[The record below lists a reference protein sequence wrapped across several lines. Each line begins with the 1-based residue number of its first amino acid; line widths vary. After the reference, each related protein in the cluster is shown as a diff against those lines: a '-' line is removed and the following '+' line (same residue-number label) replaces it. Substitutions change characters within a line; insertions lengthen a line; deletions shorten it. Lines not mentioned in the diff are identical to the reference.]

1 MSTQDARRAGAKV
14 QIPAK
19 PEPLIIDTARTAVLV
34 VDMQNDFAAPGG
46 MFDRAGADIAMI
58 RRVIAPI
65 REVLLA
71 ARKAEIPVIYLTMA
85 YRPDL
90 SDAGAADDPNRIK
103 HELFGVGTTV
113 IAPNGQQGRILVNG
127 TWNTAI
133 VDELAPQRGDR
144 VISKHRF
151 SGFFETDLAETL
163 TGLGA
168 RYLVVTGCTT
178 SVCVESTI
186 RDAMFRGYSC
196 VLLADCAAEP
206 LGSEFPRSNHDASLL
221 VIERLFGWVA
231 NSGDFV
237 GAIAG
242 ESS

>member
-1 MSTQDARRAGAKV
+1 VSTEDARRAGAKV
-14 QIPAK
+14 QIPAR
-19 PEPLIIDTARTAVLV
+19 PAPLIIDTARTAVLV
-34 VDMQNDFAAPGG
+34 VDMQNDFGAPGG

-58 RRVIAPI
+58 RRAIAPI
-65 REVLLA
+65 REVLFA
-71 ARKAEIPVIYLTMA
+71 ARKADIPVIYLTMG

-90 SDAGAADDPNRIK
+90 SDAGSADDPNRIK
-103 HELFGVGTTV
+103 HELFGIGTTV
-113 IAPNGQQGRILVNG
+113 EAPNGQRSRILING

-144 VISKHRF
+144 VVSKHRF
-151 SGFFETDLAETL
+151 SGFFETNLDETL

-168 RYLVVTGCTT
+168 KYLIVTGCTT

-231 NSGDFV
+231 KSGDFV
-237 GAIAG
+237 GALAAR
-242 ESS
+242 SK